1 VSTDHLQT
9 WSEFAP
15 PSEVAENSVANPF
28 ADTAP
33 NSVYFENDARVE
45 LQARITHF
53 VEYTQSVLFIE
64 GVRGVGKT
72 TFLRRLASQAG
83 PDWLVA
89 TVRADES
96 AAHAPAGSFLDAVAT
111 GFGYTSQLPSGD
123 AGLDLFAEFAAATA
137 GRNLTLVLLV
147 DDAENLSS
155 AAADALA
162 LLAEPVE
169 GGRPLVRV
177 VLFGQSLP
185 NVLVEQLPKAENG
198 SEPVQRMP
206 LPVLDLQ
213 DVSAYLERRVVAS
226 GWADAF
232 PFTPDQVAQIHAQ
245 SGGLFPAIDRLAAA
259 EWARH
264 AGTVL
269 SPTVSVAQAA
279 KPAEPP
285 RQILLWIAA
294 LVAIGAIGFLF
305 VNRTA
310 SQAPQSLNATPP
322 ASREAQKEVQPAV
335 VSEPVVAPLPSPVG
349 QESVAAS
356 SEPPAHDIPQSAV
369 APRAAPP
376 PVETVVA
383 AAPKIPLAPPPAPE
397 PVVASPATPA
407 AVGGA
412 PVVQGQ
418 EGVVWVQS
426 RNPAHFTLQL
436 AAVVTLE
443 GAKTFV
449 AQHGLNDALIYRV
462 TRAGR
467 EWAVVVSGDYA
478 DMKSAQLATQSLPPA
493 LTKSKPWARRFAVLQ
508 KELVDQPT
516 PIN

>member
-1 VSTDHLQT
+1 VSTEHLQT

-15 PSEVAENSVANPF
+15 PSELTENSAPNPF
-28 ADTAP
+28 ANTASS
-33 NSVYFENDARVE
+33 SVYFENDARVE

-83 PDWLVA
+83 PEWLVA

-96 AAHAPAGSFLDAVAT
+96 AAHAPARSFLDAVAT
-111 GFGYTSQLPSGD
+111 GFGYAGQLPSGD
-123 AGLDLFAEFAAATA
+123 TGLDLFADFAAATA

-155 AAADALA
+155 AAADVLA

-206 LPVLDLQ
+206 LPELDLQ
-213 DVSAYLERRVVAS
+213 DVNAYLERQVVAS

-232 PFTPDQVAQIHAQ
+232 PFTPKQVAQIHAQ

-259 EWARH
+259 EWAPL
-264 AGTVL
+264 AEAILG
-269 SPTVSVAQAA
+269 PTVSVAEAA

-310 SQAPQSLNATPP
+310 PQTPQSLNAIPP
-322 ASREAQKEVQPAV
+322 PGLAAPTESPPAV
-335 VSEPVVAPLPSPVG
+335 VPEPVLESVPSPVG
-349 QESVAAS
+349 PESVAAS
-356 SEPPAHDIPQSAV
+356 SEPPVHDIPPSSV
-369 APRAAPP
+369 AKRAAPP

-397 PVVASPATPA
+397 SGAASPTTPA

-418 EGVVWVQS
+418 EGLDWVKSQ
-426 RNPAHFTLQL
+426 NPAHFTLQL

-443 GAKTFV
+443 GAKAFV

-478 DMKSAQLATQSLPPA
+478 DMKSAQLAAQSLPPA